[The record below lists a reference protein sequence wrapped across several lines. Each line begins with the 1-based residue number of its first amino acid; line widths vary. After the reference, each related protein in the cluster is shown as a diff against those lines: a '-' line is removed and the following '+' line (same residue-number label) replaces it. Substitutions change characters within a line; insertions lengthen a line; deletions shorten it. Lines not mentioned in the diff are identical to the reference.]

1 MKCRQTLC
9 GALIQPHIDY
19 CCSSW
24 YGGLSAALK
33 ERLNVIQRKMVR
45 FIHGMDYRGH
55 VDNRN
60 LFDLSWMN
68 IPDRV
73 RFFRMSHL
81 FRIRHKLAPK
91 YLLPNFRFVSDAHN
105 YNTRGSSH
113 NFCLTRDLS
122 LSPNS
127 FSFTAI
133 KQWNNLP
140 NDLKA
145 IDTFRVFKKKLK
157 QFLLN
162 QYDWFFW
169 ILLDGFLPSFQAYA
183 FYSTRLFYHMLWMF
197 KDPVGKK

>member
-1 MKCRQTLC
+1 MAWIT
-9 GALIQPHIDY
+9 
-19 CCSSW
+19 
-24 YGGLSAALK
+24 
-33 ERLNVIQRKMVR
+33 
-45 FIHGMDYRGH
+45 FIHTWH

-60 LFDLSWMN
+60 FFDLSWMN

-113 NFCLTRDLS
+113 NFCLTRELS
-122 LSPNS
+122 LSPIS

-162 QYDWFFW
+162 QYDWFYLDTIGRIYLVYGFSFYTLNF
-169 ILLDGFLPSFQAYA
+169 LLLTVMNFIF
-183 FYSTRLFYHMLWMF
+183 
-197 KDPVGKK
+197 